1 MRTLPSSSSSGSQFD
16 TSPTCRY
23 LASDDGQERDVIGA
37 FTYPRSEPGS
47 GGHLDLVERLH
58 TFASDLRREVESLP
72 ESEHSHRPGEDEWSI
87 KEVCGHLC
95 DHARFLHERLFRMIK
110 QEEPLL
116 PAWDQ
121 IAEWKKRD
129 PQSVP
134 LAQLLDEFTA
144 QRVETV
150 DMLADLVHWNWARQG
165 RHEERG
171 RLSIRQL
178 VDFAIEHD
186 EAHLDQVRAI
196 KSAAT

>member
-1 MRTLPSSSSSGSQFD
+1 M
-16 TSPTCRY
+16 
-23 LASDDGQERDVIGA
+23 
-37 FTYPRSEPGS
+37 
-47 GGHLDLVERLH
+47 ERLH
-58 TFASDLRREVESLP
+58 TFASELRRDVEGLP
-72 ESEHSHRPGEDEWSI
+72 ESEYSRRPGDDQWSI

-95 DHARFLHERLFRMIK
+95 DHARFLHQRLFRMIK

-121 IAEWKKRD
+121 MEEWKKRD

-134 LAQLLDEFTA
+134 LGELLDEFTA
-144 QRVETV
+144 QRAETV
-150 DMLADLVHWNWARQG
+150 DMLAELVHWNWARQG

-186 EAHLDQVRAI
+186 EAHLAQVRQLKA
-196 KSAAT
+196 AAT

>member
-1 MRTLPSSSSSGSQFD
+1 
-16 TSPTCRY
+16 
-23 LASDDGQERDVIGA
+23 
-37 FTYPRSEPGS
+37 
-47 GGHLDLVERLH
+47 
-58 TFASDLRREVESLP
+58 
-72 ESEHSHRPGEDEWSI
+72 
-87 KEVCGHLC
+87 
-95 DHARFLHERLFRMIK
+95 MIK

-144 QRVETV
+144 QRAETV

-186 EAHLDQVRAI
+186 EAHLEQVRQL

>member
-1 MRTLPSSSSSGSQFD
+1 
-16 TSPTCRY
+16 
-23 LASDDGQERDVIGA
+23 
-37 FTYPRSEPGS
+37 
-47 GGHLDLVERLH
+47 
-58 TFASDLRREVESLP
+58 
-72 ESEHSHRPGEDEWSI
+72 
-87 KEVCGHLC
+87 
-95 DHARFLHERLFRMIK
+95 MIK

-121 IAEWKKRD
+121 LEEWKKRD

-134 LAQLLDEFTA
+134 LVQLLDEFTA

-186 EAHLDQVRAI
+186 DAHLEQVRQL
-196 KSAAT
+196 KSAAAT

>member
-1 MRTLPSSSSSGSQFD
+1 MG
-16 TSPTCRY
+16 
-23 LASDDGQERDVIGA
+23 V

-58 TFASDLRREVESLP
+58 TFTSELRRELDDLP
-72 ESEHSHRPGEDEWSI
+72 ESVLSHRPEDGDWSI
-87 KEVCGHLC
+87 KEVTGHLS
-95 DHARFLHERLFRMIK
+95 DHARFLHQRLFRMIK
-110 QEEPLL
+110 QEEPRL

-121 IAEWKKRD
+121 MEEWKKRD

-134 LAQLLDEFTA
+134 LNGLLDELVA
-144 QRVETV
+144 QRAETV
-150 DMLADLVHWNWARQG
+150 DMLADLVHWNWARTG

-186 EAHLDQVRAI
+186 EAHLDQVRTL
-196 KSAAT
+196 KATAS